1 MFSFLTECI
10 VDVNCDYMSLKE
22 WCENNKAD
30 DSFCYGLMTQ
40 HFLSWCR
47 NLVIWPVTLQH
58 NVLQVQ
64 LGDDMFH
71 WQVTIMG
78 PNNSPYQDGVFFLII
93 YFPTDYP
100 FKPPKASIPP
110 HSEVCE

>member
-40 HFLSWCR
+40 YFLSWFR

-64 LGDDMFH
+64 LGMIVSNF
-71 WQVTIMG
+71 QVDF
-78 PNNSPYQDGVFFLII
+78 Y
-93 YFPTDYP
+93 
-100 FKPPKASIPP
+100 
-110 HSEVCE
+110 H